1 MVIKIMRKLISTL
14 LSLRLL
20 SVNLVSVCLIPVGMA
35 GESMADPVHSE
46 LTLDSDNE
54 ISLSIAGD
62 SGDRVLW
69 IPSEYG
75 LNKARHYWLVETL
88 AKAGHEVWLAELHS
102 SYFVSPGR
110 NSYTEIPVDDIADLI
125 RKSLPDDGSKMFIVS
140 TSRGSALTLLAL
152 NELKK
157 QDQDLQQIAGLV
169 MIHPNF
175 QANTP
180 VPGAD
185 IEYLSVIDT
194 TQMPIYMIQPFK
206 SNRYWYME
214 DLVSR
219 LNDAGSQVYTQVI
232 QNVSDGYH
240 VRPDSS
246 DAERRKSKQLPAD
259 IARAI
264 QLLAKTRVE
273 DNRRVDESDV
283 EWKMAGLSGKLD
295 AYPEPKQAPSLQ
307 LRDMD
312 DELHDLASYRGRVVV
327 LNFWATWCPPCVE
340 EIPSLGR
347 LQAAFSED
355 DLVVLSVDIGES
367 KEDIK
372 KFLQQIPADF
382 PVMIDPEGTTVKPWN
397 VIAYPT
403 TFVIDRSG
411 IIRLAYYGGLEWDMP
426 EIIEQLQT
434 LVKQHL

>member
-1 MVIKIMRKLISTL
+1 MKMMTRLTSTL
-14 LSLRLL
+14 LSLCLL
-20 SVNLVSVCLIPVGMA
+20 SVCIVNDSLAEPA
-35 GESMADPVHSE
+35 HTE
-46 LTLDSDNE
+46 LTLDSDTD
-54 ISLSIAGD
+54 ISLAIAGD
-62 SGDRVLW
+62 SGNRVLW

-75 LNKARHYWLVETL
+75 LNKPRHYWLVETL
-88 AKAGHEVWLAELHS
+88 AKNGHEVWLAELHS

-110 NSYTEIPVDDIADLI
+110 NSYTEIPVEDIADLI
-125 RKSLPDDGSKMFIVS
+125 RKSLPDDGSKLFIVC
-140 TSRGSALTLLAL
+140 TSRGAALTLLAL

-185 IEYLSVIDT
+185 IEYLSVIDS

-214 DLVSR
+214 GLVSR
-219 LNDAGSQVYTQVI
+219 LSDAGSQVYTQVI
-232 QNVSDGYH
+232 QDVSDGYH
-240 VRPDSS
+240 ARPDAS
-246 DAERRKSKQLPAD
+246 DAEQIKSKELPGD

-264 QLLAKTRVE
+264 RLLARTKVH
-273 DNRRVDESDV
+273 DDRRIDETDA

-295 AYPEPKQAPSLQ
+295 AYPEPKPAPSLR

-312 DELHDLASYRGRVVV
+312 DELHDLASYKGRVVV

-347 LQAAFSED
+347 LQDAFSED

-367 KEDIK
+367 KQDIE

-403 TFVIDRSG
+403 TFVMDRSG

-434 LVKQHL
+434 LVK

>member
-1 MVIKIMRKLISTL
+1 MRKL
-14 LSLRLL
+14 LSALL
-20 SVNLVSVCLIPVGMA
+20 SVYLISTCILN
-35 GESMADPVHSE
+35 ESFAEPLHTE
-46 LTLDSDNE
+46 LTLDSDTD

-75 LNKARHYWLVETL
+75 LNKPRHYWLVETL
-88 AKAGHEVWLAELHS
+88 ANSGHEVWLAELHS
-102 SYFVSPGR
+102 SYFLSPGR

-125 RKSLPDDGSKMFIVS
+125 KKSLPEDGRKLFIVC
-140 TSRGSALTLLAL
+140 TSRGAALTLLAL

-214 DLVSR
+214 GLVSR

-232 QNVSDGYH
+232 QDVSDGYH
-240 VRPDSS
+240 VRPDAS
-246 DAERRKSKQLPAD
+246 DAEQVKSKELPAV
-259 IARAI
+259 ITRAI
-264 QLLAKTRVE
+264 RLLDKTRVQ
-273 DNRRVDESDV
+273 DDRRIDESDA

-295 AYPEPKQAPSLQ
+295 AYPEPKPAPSLK

-312 DELHDLASYRGRVVV
+312 EELHDLASYRGRVVV

-347 LQAAFSED
+347 LQAAFSVD

-367 KEDIK
+367 KEDIR
-372 KFLQQIPADF
+372 KFLEQIPADF
-382 PVMIDPEGTTVKPWN
+382 PVMIDPEGTTVKRWN
-397 VIAYPT
+397 IIAYPT

-411 IIRLAYYGGLEWDMP
+411 IIQLAYYGGLEWDMP

-434 LVKQHL
+434 LVKPNL